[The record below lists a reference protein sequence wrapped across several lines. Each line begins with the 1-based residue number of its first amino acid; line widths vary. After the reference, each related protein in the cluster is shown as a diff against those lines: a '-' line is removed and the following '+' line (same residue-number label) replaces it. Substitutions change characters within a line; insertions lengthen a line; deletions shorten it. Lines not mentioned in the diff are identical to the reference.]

1 MRLFATRREC
11 EIILTSLYSKMS
23 TLPIDQ
29 LEEYNNLTSR
39 ILSVTDKQ
47 CKRDNT
53 KYEYFDTDSICEI
66 YHKGVTHANVSNTK
80 PV

>member
-1 MRLFATRREC
+1 MRLYATRREC
-11 EIILTSLYSKMS
+11 EIILTALYSKMS

-39 ILSVTDKQ
+39 IIAVTDKQ
-47 CKRDNT
+47 CKCDNT
-53 KYEYFDTDSICEI
+53 RYDNYNIDAVCEM
-66 YHKGVTHANVSNTK
+66 YHKGVTHANISNTK

>member
-1 MRLFATRREC
+1 MRIFATRREC

-23 TLPIDQ
+23 TLPFDQ

-47 CKRDNT
+47 CKHDNT
-53 KYEYFDTDSICEI
+53 RYDYYNNDNVCEM
-66 YHKGVTHANVSNTK
+66 YHKE
-80 PV
+80 